1 MAAKRR
7 IRVLREEVQLSL
19 DLSAPAPDERSSPPS
34 ARVVPFPK
42 PVAVPDVPATPKEP
56 EARQAAPLVEE
67 KPFWSE
73 QDIRVLREEL
83 LHHTLHQLGD
93 PRVTE
98 ATKAEIR
105 QWVASDEVGP
115 FSFSICAGACGY
127 DHEDLRERLHDLLD
141 LVRS

>member
-7 IRVLREEVQLSL
+7 IRMLREEVQLSL
-19 DLSAPAPDERSSPPS
+19 DLSAPALDERSIPTS
-34 ARVVPFPK
+34 ARVVPFPV
-42 PVAVPDVPATPKEP
+42 PVVEPEVPATPKEP
-56 EARQAAPLVEE
+56 EARQVVPLVEE
-67 KPFWSE
+67 SPFWSE

-115 FSFSICAGACGY
+115 FSFVVCAGACGY
-127 DHEDLRERLHDLLD
+127 DYEDLRERLHGLLD
-141 LVRS
+141 LIQS